1 MTEDE
6 VRVALHSISTGHVG
20 WGDGEWNDLLLHD
33 SAQRA
38 RIHELETDLAIE
50 RQRVMVGIAQM
61 EMATK
66 RIEEMS
72 AKLAALQHIGTGAGA
87 VVRRGYE

>member
-33 SAQRA
+33 AAQRA
-38 RIHELETDLAIE
+38 HIAELEARLA
-50 RQRVMVGIAQM
+50 
-61 EMATK
+61 T
-66 RIEEMS
+66 
-72 AKLAALQHIGTGAGA
+72 LQHIGTGAGQA
-87 VVRRGYE
+87 VDRKYE